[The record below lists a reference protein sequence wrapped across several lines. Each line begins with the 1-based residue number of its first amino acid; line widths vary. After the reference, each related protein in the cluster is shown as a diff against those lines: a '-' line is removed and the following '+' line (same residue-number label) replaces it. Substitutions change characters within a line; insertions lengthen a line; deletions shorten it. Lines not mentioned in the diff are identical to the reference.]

1 MPVPLVS
8 EAGGQ
13 SKGYGHADPMKAGRR
28 STGSPAQKNSRH
40 IKKIPILSPLKH
52 FATILLMGILF
63 FNWYGYQLLSNYWQ
77 DRADRRLE
85 ASFDKNNFDESQ
97 LISLK
102 IPLTSLSYYNSSN
115 GFERV
120 DGQIEI
126 GGVRYKYVKR
136 RIFQDSLELLCIP
149 NLTAMQLQTAKNDF
163 FRQVNDLQQQNQ
175 GKKNNSHSTRD
186 NIKDYCP
193 AAAGTMVPDV
203 RLASAPSTTFY
214 ISSPL
219 PSRYTPIAE
228 NPPEL
233 L

>member
-1 MPVPLVS
+1 
-8 EAGGQ
+8 
-13 SKGYGHADPMKAGRR
+13 
-28 STGSPAQKNSRH
+28 
-40 IKKIPILSPLKH
+40 
-52 FATILLMGILF
+52 MGILF

-85 ASFDKNNFDESQ
+85 ASFDKSNFDESQ

-102 IPLTSLSYYNSSN
+102 VPLTSLSYYNSSN

-126 GGVRYKYVKR
+126 GGVHYKYVKR

-193 AAAGTMVPDV
+193 TAAGTMIPDLL
-203 RLASAPSTTFY
+203 LASARSTTFY

-228 NPPEL
+228 NPPEQL
-233 L
+233 